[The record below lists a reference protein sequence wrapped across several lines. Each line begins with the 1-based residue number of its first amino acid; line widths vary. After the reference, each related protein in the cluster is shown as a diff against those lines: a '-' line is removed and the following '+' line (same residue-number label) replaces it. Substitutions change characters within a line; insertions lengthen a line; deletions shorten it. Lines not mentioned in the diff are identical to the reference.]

1 MLSDAERRLTEFLA
15 RTVRELKA
23 LREMGRLQ
31 DPMSRAEI
39 EFLEQELLV
48 AKARAVGAEP
58 GAPDPETRGVPD
70 DPPLRSSDPG
80 GGARPN
86 QDP

>member
-1 MLSDAERRLTEFLA
+1 MLSDRERRLAEFLA

-23 LREMGRLQ
+23 LQEKGRLQ

-48 AKARAVGAEP
+48 AEARAAGAEP
-58 GAPDPETRGVPD
+58 GVPHPERRGVPD
-70 DPPLRSSDPG
+70 DPPLRPSDPES
-80 GGARPN
+80 GARRG
-86 QDP
+86 QES